1 MKKLTLILLALSLLL
16 LPACQ
21 AAGPAVAE
29 TTVAAAAET
38 TVAETTVAEAPTET
52 TAAPASSETTT
63 AESTVAETSAPAE
76 TPAAPAETAVAKPK
90 NPVLRLST
98 TTSVNDSGLL
108 PELEKRFEAKTGYD
122 LDIIS
127 NGTGAAIALGKS
139 GDADV
144 LLVHSK
150 AAEDEFVASGY
161 GIKRLPFMHNFFII
175 AGPAG
180 DPAKIKTV
188 TTAVDAFKLIAL
200 KESTFVSR
208 GDNSGTHNAEMK
220 IWKSAAIT
228 PKGSWYVSAGAGMG
242 ACLNIAG
249 ETQAYLL
256 TDKATYLATKADTG
270 LANLLGESSDM
281 KNTYSLIAVNP
292 AKNPG
297 INAEGA
303 QAFIDYLLSD
313 EAAAYIKTY
322 GQDKYGEAL
331 FFYDGY
337 KG

>member
-1 MKKLTLILLALSLLL
+1 MKKLALILLAVSLLL

-21 AAGPAVAE
+21 ATG
-29 TTVAAAAET
+29 T
-38 TVAETTVAEAPTET
+38 TVAETTTASAAESAAAET
-52 TAAPASSETTT
+52 TAAEVTQTEVPAETTAAVATSEETTAPSETTLAT
-63 AESTVAETSAPAE
+63 EAAVKKPA
-76 TPAAPAETAVAKPK
+76 
-90 NPVLRLST
+90 NPVIRLST

-150 AAEDEFVASGY
+150 AAEDEFVTSGY
-161 GIKRLPFMHNFFII
+161 GVKRIPFMHNFFII
-175 AGPAG
+175 AGPG
-180 DPAKIKTV
+180 NDPAKIKTV

-208 GDNSGTHNAEMK
+208 GDNSGTHNAELK
-220 IWKSAAIT
+220 IWKTAAIT

-249 ETQAYLL
+249 ETQAYIL
-256 TDKATYLATKADTG
+256 TDKATYLATKDDTG
-270 LANLLGESSDM
+270 LTNLLGESSDM
-281 KNTYSLIAVNP
+281 KNTYSMIAVSS

-297 INAEGA
+297 VNTEGA
-303 QAFIDYLLSD
+303 QAFITYMLSD

-322 GQDKYGEAL
+322 GQAKYGEPL
-331 FFYDGY
+331 FFYDGFA
-337 KG
+337 G